1 MTTGMSMSLPNAA
14 RLRFAATLGLLA
26 LGLAT
31 FPAGWTRARGAID
44 SARSPEL
51 NRAEREAGAGG
62 YYEGLIGG
70 GDGPEGARSELALR
84 LLGKPTD
91 WARFHAADVSRHL
104 PGDFLQFELRPDV
117 DRKLFGQPFR
127 TNPQGRRGR
136 TYAVEKPEGI
146 YRIALLGSSM
156 DMGWGIAADETYAS
170 RLERWLNAHAARRG
184 LARRFEVINFAVAAY
199 GPLQRLESFRRK
211 AAPFHPDLVVYSATM
226 LDTRLLEIHL
236 CDMFL
241 ARVGLRYDFLRKAVA
256 AAGITPDDLKVDASG
271 KLAHK
276 DVIKAKLRPH
286 YWEIY
291 DATMGELAA
300 DCRSAGVPLVC
311 AIIPRVGKADAP
323 DSRAEPVARLR
334 GIAAHHGLPMFDLSG
349 TFDRLD
355 PTEIEIA
362 AWDDHP
368 NAFGHKRLFL
378 ALARGLVK
386 DRAMY
391 ETLFR

>member
-1 MTTGMSMSLPNAA
+1 MPLPNAA
-14 RLRFAATLGLLA
+14 RFRFAATLGLLA

-31 FPAGWTRARGAID
+31 LPAGWTRARAAID

-51 NRAEREAGAGG
+51 NRAEREASAGG

-84 LLGKPTD
+84 LMGKPTD

-104 PGDFLQFELRPDV
+104 AGDFLQFELRPGV
-117 DRKLFGQPFR
+117 DRKLFGKPFR
-127 TNPQGRRGR
+127 TNAQGRRGR
-136 TYAVEKPEGI
+136 TYAVGKPEGV

-156 DMGWGIAADETYAS
+156 DMGWGVAAEETYAS
-170 RLERWLNAHAARRG
+170 RLERWLNGHAARRG

-211 AAPFHPDLVVYSATM
+211 AAPYRPDLVVYSATM
-226 LDTRLLEIHL
+226 LDTRLMEIHL

-241 ARVGLRYDFLRKAVA
+241 TRVDLRYDFLRKAID
-256 AAGITPDDLKVDASG
+256 AAGIGPDDLKVDASG
-271 KLAHK
+271 KLARK

-291 DATMGELAA
+291 DTTMGELAA
-300 DCRSAGVPLVC
+300 ECRSAGAPLACV
-311 AIIPRVGKADAP
+311 IIPRVGKADAP
-323 DSRAEPVARLR
+323 GSRAEPLARLR
-334 GIAAHHGLPMFDLSG
+334 GIAMHHGLPLYDLSS

-355 PTEIEIA
+355 PSEIEIA

-378 ALARGLVK
+378 ALARALVK